1 MFHRPEEKA
10 IHSVPEGIPS
20 TLSPAITHL
29 SSRAAEMRK
38 EAIVLTWH
46 IGDVRRAN
54 AVADLIG
61 HYPGHCPRC
70 ADPQHGAET
79 RAMLRLLRV
88 QEGNRLQ
95 ALLRSVPLLRAD
107 PHRR

>member
-1 MFHRPEEKA
+1 
-10 IHSVPEGIPS
+10 
-20 TLSPAITHL
+20 
-29 SSRAAEMRK
+29 MRR

-46 IGDVRRAN
+46 VGDVRRAN
-54 AVADLIG
+54 AVADLI
-61 HYPGHCPRC
+61 GHCPRC